1 MDFPERHSWDLTT
14 ADARRLQ
21 ESLAGEV
28 DTSAMI
34 GPYQTVAGA
43 DVSYNKFDPR
53 LFAAVVV
60 MNAATLEV
68 IETVGV
74 ASHARFPYVP
84 GLLSFR
90 EAPAVLEAFRQLQT
104 RPDVVLYDG
113 QGFAHPRR
121 IGIASHLGLWL
132 GIPTIGCAKS
142 RLCGEHDEPGPN
154 RGDRSSLSDGDE
166 TIGSV
171 LRTRARVKPM
181 YISSGH
187 RCDLESAVSV
197 VLANATRY
205 RLPEATRLAHG
216 EVNAIRRAAGPRA
229 VANR

>member
-1 MDFPERHSWDLTT
+1 MEFPERHTWDLTT

-21 ESLAGEV
+21 ESLAGLI
-28 DTSAMI
+28 DTSAKLGAYRTI
-34 GPYQTVAGA
+34 AGA

-60 MNAATLEV
+60 IDAETHEV
-68 IETVGV
+68 IERVGV
-74 ASHARFPYVP
+74 RAQAQFPYVP

-90 EAPAVLEAFRQLQT
+90 EAPAVLEAFRRLQT

-132 GIPTIGCAKS
+132 GVPTIGCAKS
-142 RLCGEHDEPGPN
+142 WLCGEYEEPGPN
-154 RGDRSSLSDGDE
+154 RGDYTPLLDQGE
-166 TIGSV
+166 TIGAV
-171 LRTRARVKPM
+171 VRTRTRVKPL

-187 RCDLESAVSV
+187 LCDLESAIAV
-197 VLANATRY
+197 VLANANRY
-205 RLPEATRLAHG
+205 RLPMATRLSHV
-216 EVNAIRRAAGPRA
+216 EVNAIRQAAGPGQPRGG
-229 VANR
+229 